1 MTSSYIPQLS
11 FSFYRH
17 RLIRADFSGGQI
29 TSDAGLLP
37 LRALISGMG
46 LLAVWQNP
54 SVILAKR
61 SVFVT
66 PCCRCFVNAS
76 TRSSLGTGMPTTR
89 IGYVMIRLFRFMLI
103 NRW

>member
-1 MTSSYIPQLS
+1 MTSCYIPQLS

-17 RLIRADFSGGQI
+17 RPIRADFSGGQI

-61 SVFVT
+61 SVLVI

-76 TRSSLGTGMPTTR
+76 TVYILCWSLS
-89 IGYVMIRLFRFMLI
+89 VMSVVCWPPDCVRAGC
-103 NRW
+103 